1 VHTQRRRPSTSTQLT
16 SKQLTPDQI
25 STIHAALATAGL
37 TGVKINSMHLTPM
50 DDHAAG
56 GPGTCHA
63 VELPNGEIH
72 IICV

>member
-1 VHTQRRRPSTSTQLT
+1 MRTQRTPPTPTRLT
-16 SKQLTPDQI
+16 SKQLTPDQV

-50 DDHAAG
+50 DDAAG
-56 GPGTCHA
+56 SPGTCHA
-63 VELPNGEIH
+63 VTLPDGQIH